1 MSIRSH
7 SRPENETSDREF
19 WKDTE
24 LEHLF
29 MRILKISLS
38 MKNAM
43 PQVLRFIWTTLQ
55 LILRK
60 PKQMVEDGV
69 NLRLGCGKS
78 LLAHSVQE
86 PREDLRLKVRKPK
99 MD

>member
-1 MSIRSH
+1 MPH
-7 SRPENETSDREF
+7 D
-19 WKDTE
+19 
-24 LEHLF
+24 
-29 MRILKISLS
+29 LS
-38 MKNAM
+38 
-43 PQVLRFIWTTLQ
+43 FIWTALQ

-69 NLRLGCGKS
+69 NLRLGCRKS

-86 PREDLRLKVRKPK
+86 PLEDLRLKVRKRK